1 MLYVSHAQLNMQQYS
16 FLTKYPFH
24 SEIQQI
30 KMDYKYHFM
39 VTFQIYVTY
48 ASHITEVKKHIN
60 ILAVFMQLAPDL
72 TSFEEVNLVII

>member
-1 MLYVSHAQLNMQQYS
+1 
-16 FLTKYPFH
+16 
-24 SEIQQI
+24 
-30 KMDYKYHFM
+30 MDYKYHFM

-48 ASHITEVKKHIN
+48 ASHITKVKKHIN